1 MGFAYPFRF
10 LCDLHVYILEE
21 EHMSEDIVARLRQFD
36 KDLVE
41 EIVNGDH
48 GKDGEHWVIPFDCL
62 CEAADEIERL
72 RKERD
77 EARRE
82 VCGFA
87 ASDIDR
93 AGRIEVRGLVSG
105 LLAVS
110 RKPTRPVDIAR
121 SRNWDCFKGATR
133 GDD

>member
-1 MGFAYPFRF
+1 VGLLGDGVQA
-10 LCDLHVYILEE
+10 
-21 EHMSEDIVARLRQFD
+21 MSDPDIVARLRIATLPSVCCV
-36 KDLVE
+36 KR
-41 EIVNGDH
+41 
-48 GKDGEHWVIPFDCL
+48 
-62 CEAADEIERL
+62 EAADEIERL

-93 AGRIEVRGLVSG
+93 ANRIEVKGLVSG

-121 SRNWDCFKGATR
+121 SRNWDCFKEASDEG
-133 GDD
+133 